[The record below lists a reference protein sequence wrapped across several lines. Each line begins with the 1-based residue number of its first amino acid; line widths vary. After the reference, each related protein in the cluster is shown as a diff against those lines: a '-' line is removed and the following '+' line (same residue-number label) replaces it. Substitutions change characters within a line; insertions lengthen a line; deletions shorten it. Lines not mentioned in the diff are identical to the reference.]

1 MVEQVL
7 KKNMILKVN
16 FYPKQIILDMKADV
30 LSQQHWTVT
39 IGNLSVIIP
48 EQSSNLAKP
57 EWWAASEIEI

>member
-57 EWWAASEIEI
+57 E